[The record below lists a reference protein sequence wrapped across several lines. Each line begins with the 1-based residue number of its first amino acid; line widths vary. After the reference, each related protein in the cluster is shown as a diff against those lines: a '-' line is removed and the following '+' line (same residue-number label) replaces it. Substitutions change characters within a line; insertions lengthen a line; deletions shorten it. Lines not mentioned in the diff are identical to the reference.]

1 MWQVRGYNGD
11 SLWVWGISAPYGDS
25 TLIEEFIDST
35 GVTFPLMPTAYGDS
49 IISLYGITY
58 TPKYFAICPDHSM
71 KGFEYGAEENIVI
84 FIDNCQNDTT
94 TNING
99 LINNISVTYF
109 ANKLQ
114 LTSKTEDDVL
124 IFINNSIGQQ
134 IGITK
139 QKLNKGNNSIDL
151 DINKGFY
158 IINIYSEKH
167 KYLTSIKIMVKG
179 EF

>member
-1 MWQVRGYNGD
+1 M
-11 SLWVWGISAPYGDS
+11 I
-25 TLIEEFIDST
+25 TKLI
-35 GVTFPLMPTAYGDS
+35 
-49 IISLYGITY
+49 
-58 TPKYFAICPDHSM
+58 
-71 KGFEYGAEENIVI
+71 
-84 FIDNCQNDTT
+84 
-94 TNING
+94 
-99 LINNISVTYF
+99 YF

-158 IINIYSEKH
+158 IINIYSEKY